1 MFISYKALQLLAICA
16 IVKDITIITIK
27 TVNLFFF
34 VYIKKLFYFWLTYKN
49 MLARINLLQ
58 ELT

>member
-1 MFISYKALQLLAICA
+1 MFISYKGLQLLAICA
-16 IVKDITIITIK
+16 IVKDITIIIK

-49 MLARINLLQ
+49 MLARINLL
-58 ELT
+58 